1 MPGFVHNV
9 VLSLVRRFGPD
20 VMADAV
26 DKGVVAREPLA
37 DKLAKKHQIVE
48 SSFQSYRVFTYG
60 TPTDGQPVLVYLH
73 GGGFVLGMTQVH
85 FEVLGRLHKATGVPV
100 IAPDFPLPPET
111 DAHSVVAWTTA
122 HLRSVM
128 ADYPSSPIL
137 LAGESAGGHLVLA
150 TAQALEA
157 SERGRL
163 KALFPLFGV
172 FDLTNDPSEME
183 IAKEEVLLKAE
194 TMRRVLARFVGD
206 ANREDPTISPL
217 FGALDNLPPVHLFS
231 GDKDPLHADS
241 LALRERLQALGAT
254 HTHHIFP
261 GYGHVFF
268 FFPTPDGNRGMKTI
282 ADAMRQAMAA

>member
-26 DKGVVAREPLA
+26 DKGIVAREPLA
-37 DKLAKKHQIVE
+37 AKLAKKHHIVE
-48 SSFQSYRVFTYG
+48 SSFQNYRVFTYG
-60 TPTDGQPVLVYLH
+60 VPTDGQPVLVYLH

-85 FEVLGRLHKATGVPV
+85 FEVLGRLHKGTGIPL

-122 HLRSVM
+122 HLRSIM
-128 ADYPSSPIL
+128 TEFPNSPIV

-150 TAQALEA
+150 TAQALDA
-157 SERGRL
+157 SERSRL
-163 KALFPLFGV
+163 QALFPLFGV
-172 FDLTNDPSEME
+172 FDLTNDPSAMKIE
-183 IAKEEVLLKAE
+183 KEEVLLKAE

-206 ANREDPTISPL
+206 ANREDPVISPIL
-217 FGALDNLPPVHLFS
+217 GSLDDLPPVHLFS
-231 GDKDPLHADS
+231 ADKDPLHDDS
-241 LALRERLQALGAT
+241 MALQERLQAVDAK

-282 ADAMRQAMAA
+282 VDAMRQALPG